1 MSAHDVVV
9 VGYGAAG
16 VAAAVTAAD
25 ADADVVVVERNPAD
39 RHTPSTRMSGGM
51 IMLGTDAGRLT
62 DYLDACADGMV
73 PRECSARWASYATE
87 LGDWLDSRIG
97 GLDLTAA
104 TGAEHP
110 ELPGADAVVTVQ
122 PGGVSERLAASSPAG
137 PLLWDRLDE
146 AVRRR
151 DVEVRFGR
159 RARRL
164 VTIDGQVTGVELEGP
179 GGPERLD
186 ARAGVVLAC
195 GGFEFDEEMK
205 RDHLRVHPAYFYGN
219 PTSTGDGVRMAQ
231 AVGAGLWHMNQMI
244 GRAIGHFELDDGSEL
259 NVIIGIG
266 PPGYVICDRDGQR
279 FVNEHSQA
287 LLRHDV
293 YFDLL
298 AYDPIRNRH
307 PRVPCYW
314 FFDERRRR
322 AGPLTY
328 ANFGAVAVGLYDWS
342 SDNSTEMERG
352 WIASG
357 ATVAEAAAQAG
368 VDDPE
373 SAARSVAEY
382 NRLCASGE
390 PDPYGRPA
398 ETMVPLD
405 EPPYHCVA
413 LWPGGSNTTGGPRRD
428 ADCRVLDAFG
438 EPIPG
443 LYAAG
448 ELGQPTGMVYPADGC
463 NLSEAFCSGRIAVEH
478 ALGRG

>member
-1 MSAHDVVV
+1 
-9 VGYGAAG
+9 
-16 VAAAVTAAD
+16 
-25 ADADVVVVERNPAD
+25 
-39 RHTPSTRMSGGM
+39 MSGGM
-51 IMLGTDAGRLT
+51 IMVGTDANRLG
-62 DYLDACADGMV
+62 DYLHACADGMI
-73 PRECSARWASYATE
+73 PRSCSQRWADYAAE
-87 LGDWLDSRIG
+87 LAGWLDDKIG

-110 ELPGADAVVTVQ
+110 ELPGADSVVTMQ
-122 PGGVSERLAASSPAG
+122 PGGVSERLATTSPAG
-137 PLLWDRLDE
+137 PMLWERLDD

-151 DVEVRFGR
+151 DVEVRHDR

-164 VTIDGQVTGVELEGP
+164 ITGRDGRVVGVVVDTPTGSETVHARTGVI
-179 GGPERLD
+179 
-186 ARAGVVLAC
+186 LAC

-244 GRAIGHFELDDGSEL
+244 GRAIGHFALDDGSDL
-259 NVIIGIG
+259 NVIIGIA
-266 PPGYVICDRDGQR
+266 PPGYVIVDRDGQR
-279 FVNEHSQA
+279 FTDEHAQA

-298 AYDPIRNRH
+298 AYDPVTNRH
-307 PRVPCYW
+307 PRVPCWW

-322 AGPLTY
+322 SGPLTFT
-328 ANFGAVAVGLYDWS
+328 NFGAPAVGLYDWS
-342 SDNSTEMERG
+342 PDNSVEMERG
-352 WIASG
+352 WISSG
-357 ATVAEAAAQAG
+357 DTIEDSAVAAGMEDPAGAAATV
-368 VDDPE
+368 
-373 SAARSVAEY
+373 REY
-382 NRLCASGE
+382 NDLCRSGG

-398 ETMVPLD
+398 STMIPLD
-405 EPPYHCVA
+405 SPPFHCVP

-438 EPIPG
+438 EPIAG

-463 NLSEAFCSGRIAVEH
+463 NLSEALCSGQIAVEH
-478 ALGRG
+478 ALRSL